1 MKYHDQGFSENYTNS
16 REVTMHLQ
24 LPPGEYL
31 IIPST
36 FEPHKDVDF
45 LLRVFTEKLSESL

>member
-16 REVTMHLQ
+16 REVTVHLQ

-45 LLRVFTEKLSESL
+45 LLRIFTEKLSQSL